1 MDTEEPVKTFNGEV
15 IREATYPIT
24 LHISASLANS
34 NTDYDLGEIEADLPI
49 NLEPTVPEDG
59 HTTVTPKIDSQ
70 AFTRRL
76 TNGVNAFIDAFIGAF
91 IGAFN
96 A

>member
-1 MDTEEPVKTFNGEV
+1 MDTEEPVKTFSGEV

-24 LHISASLANS
+24 LHISASLDNS
-34 NTDYDLGEIEADLPI
+34 NIDYNLGEIEADLPI
-49 NLEPTVPEDG
+49 NLEPTVSEDG

-91 IGAFN
+91 N

>member
-1 MDTEEPVKTFNGEV
+1 MDIDEPAKTFNGETV
-15 IREATYPIT
+15 REATYPIT

-49 NLEPTVPEDG
+49 NLEPTVSEDG
-59 HTTVTPKIDSQ
+59 RTTVIPKVDSQ

-91 IGAFN
+91 N

>member
-1 MDTEEPVKTFNGEV
+1 MDIEEPAKTFSGEV

-49 NLEPTVPEDG
+49 NLEPTASGDG
-59 HTTVTPKIDSQ
+59 RTVVIPKVDSQ
-70 AFTRRL
+70 SFTRRL
-76 TNGVNAFIDAFIGAF
+76 TNGVNAFIDAF
-91 IGAFN
+91 N

>member
-1 MDTEEPVKTFNGEV
+1 MDIDEPVKTFSGEV

-24 LHISASLANS
+24 LHISASLSNS
-34 NTDYDLGEIEADLPI
+34 STDYELGEIEVDLPI
-49 NLEPTVPEDG
+49 SLEPTVSDG
-59 HTTVTPKIDSQ
+59 GRTTVIPEVDGQ

-76 TNGVNAFIDAFIGAF
+76 TNGVNAFIDAF
-91 IGAFN
+91 N